1 MTPTAFAVIMAGG
14 QGRRLWP
21 LSTPARPKQFL
32 KLIGEETMLQATLS
46 RITSLVPLEDTLV
59 VAGEKHNDLL
69 LEQLPGLP
77 RENLLLEPV
86 GRGTAICVGLAA
98 LRISMLDPEAVMVVL
113 PADHVILDDGRFLEV
128 LRKAISLA
136 KGEECLITLGIT
148 PTRPATGYGYIEAAG
163 RPGLPA
169 LKVKRFVEK
178 PDRNTAGHF
187 WAAGDYFWNSG
198 MFVWR
203 AGTILHEI
211 EINMPE
217 LHRGL
222 MKIKAHFGRADE
234 GEMIE
239 RVYHS
244 QPVISIDYGVME
256 RSDRVLVVPAG
267 EIGWSDVGDWAALQG
282 LLEKDEDGNVILA
295 RHVGEGSK
303 NNTIVSEGG
312 RLIATL
318 GVENL
323 VIVDAEQGLLV
334 MDRARAQGV
343 RGLASRLEADDYKEG
358 NRDGQRG
365 P

>member
-1 MTPTAFAVIMAGG
+1 MTFKTFAVIMAGG

-32 KLIGEETMLQATLS
+32 KLMGEKTLLQATLS
-46 RITSLVPLEDTLV
+46 RIASLIPLEDTLV
-59 VAGEKHNDLL
+59 VAGERHNDLL

-77 RENLLLEPV
+77 TENLLLEPV

-113 PADHVILDDGRFLEV
+113 PADHVIKNAERFLEV
-128 LRKAISLA
+128 LKEAISLA

-148 PTRPATGYGYIEAAG
+148 PTRPATGYGYIETAE
-163 RPGLPA
+163 RPGLSA

-178 PDRNTAGHF
+178 PDRNMAEHF
-187 WAAGDYFWNSG
+187 LATGNYFWNSG

-203 AGTILHEI
+203 AGTILHELQAY
-211 EINMPE
+211 MPK

-222 MKIKAHFGRADE
+222 MKIKAHLGRADE

-239 RVYHS
+239 RVYRG
-244 QPVISIDYGVME
+244 QPVVSIDYGVME
-256 RSDRVLVVPAG
+256 KSERVSVVPAR

-282 LLEKDEDGNVILA
+282 LLEEDEDGNVILA
-295 RHVGEGSK
+295 RHVGDGSQ
-303 NNTIVSEGG
+303 NNTIVSERG

-334 MDRARAQGV
+334 MDRNRAQEV
-343 RGLASRLEADDYKEG
+343 RDLVRRLEANDHKEG
-358 NRDGQRG
+358 KL
-365 P
+365 